1 MARCLHCQADNP
13 PGARAC
19 VFCQVPLSASPSSA
33 EIMTLPTR
41 ARAAA
46 APAAPAAPAPATEE
60 SDGPKTPT
68 VHLTDVP
75 VVPANDSATATAT
88 VASPAASRML
98 TAVLGAMP
106 AEAGQ
111 LTHPLGRNPPVR
123 APAAAPQAARPRL
136 CVLRGLRI
144 NAEYPIYEGQ
154 NLIGRRDDR
163 PVDIDLQD
171 QEPADRVWTS
181 RQHAVIHCDRGALAV
196 EDLNSLNGTFVNR
209 HRVYPGQRRALAAN
223 DILQIGTIHLKVTD

>member
-41 ARAAA
+41 ARAVAA
-46 APAAPAAPAPATEE
+46 GAAPAAPAPATEE

-75 VVPANDSATATAT
+75 VVPASDSATATAT

-98 TAVLGAMP
+98 TAVMGAMP

-111 LTHPLGRNPPVR
+111 LTHPLGR
-123 APAAAPQAARPRL
+123 
-136 CVLRGLRI
+136 
-144 NAEYPIYEGQ
+144 
-154 NLIGRRDDR
+154 
-163 PVDIDLQD
+163 
-171 QEPADRVWTS
+171 
-181 RQHAVIHCDRGALAV
+181 
-196 EDLNSLNGTFVNR
+196 
-209 HRVYPGQRRALAAN
+209 
-223 DILQIGTIHLKVTD
+223 